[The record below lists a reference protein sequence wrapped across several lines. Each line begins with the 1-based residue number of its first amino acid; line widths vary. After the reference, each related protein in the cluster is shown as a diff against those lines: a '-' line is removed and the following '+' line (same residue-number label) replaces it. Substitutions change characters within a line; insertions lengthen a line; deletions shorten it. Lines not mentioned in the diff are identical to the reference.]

1 MLIQV
6 RMYTL
11 LGLTGIVRVKILLIW
26 SDPNSCFCEQSMS
39 DVSFQRSSTGGVQF
53 PIEFCQ
59 HCLTILAKTMV
70 STFLQEHFDQVN

>member
-6 RMYTL
+6 RKYTL

-39 DVSFQRSSTGGVQF
+39 DVSFQRSCTSTGGVQF

-59 HCLTILAKTMV
+59 NYLAILANTMV
-70 STFLQEHFDQVN
+70 STFL